1 MQSYENAS
9 VQVSAYASKY
19 VWKYTNRK
27 FCMYRVLC
35 KICNAS
41 TAWSYDFPEVF
52 NSHYAGWN
60 VASGIY
66 FYLKELSCIHL
77 KHIPII
83 THVCTSLI
91 LLDFATV
98 HNTVLVYFCFI
109 KANKWMVSTH
119 FILFCKLYL
128 YCSSQLSSI
137 GNINISMNKL
147 KI

>member
-98 HNTVLVYFCFI
+98 HNTALCLFIFVLFKQTNEWFL
-109 KANKWMVSTH
+109 H
-119 FILFCKLYL
+119 ILFYFVNCIYIAQVSFL
-128 YCSSQLSSI
+128 Q
-137 GNINISMNKL
+137 
-147 KI
+147 